1 MHQKSVLFVTI
12 GIFLDKGLKIQPD
25 ISNGCHDVLMMS
37 MNLKDTSILNIHGVD
52 YCFIING
59 LSKSKAVNSLQ
70 NADLIEK
77 RETL

>member
-1 MHQKSVLFVTI
+1 M
-12 GIFLDKGLKIQPD
+12 
-25 ISNGCHDVLMMS
+25 IS
-37 MNLKDTSILNIHGVD
+37 DTSILNIHGVD

-77 RETL
+77 SETL